1 MPNHKSA
8 EKRDRQNA
16 KRNAI
21 NTTNRSRLRGA
32 IKRLRAAVAGGN
44 KEEAQTLLPQVV
56 STIDKSV
63 RNGVLHRNAA
73 ARHKSRLSGHVKD
86 LLAK

>member
-8 EKRDRQNA
+8 EKRDRQNV

-21 NTTNRSRLRGA
+21 NTDNRTRLRGA
-32 IKRLRAAVAGGN
+32 LKKLRAAVVSGN
-44 KEEAQTLLPQVV
+44 KDEAQTLLPKVV

-63 RNGVLHRNAA
+63 KKGVLHRNAA
-73 ARHKSRLSGHVKD
+73 ARHKSRLSGHVKA

>member
-1 MPNHKSA
+1 MPNHKTA
-8 EKRDRQNA
+8 EKRDRQNV

-21 NTTNRSRLRGA
+21 NTTNRTRLRSA
-32 IKRLRAAVAGGN
+32 LKRLRTAVAGGH

-63 RNGVLHRNAA
+63 KKGVLHRNAA
-73 ARHKSRLSGHVKD
+73 ARHKSRLSGHVKE